1 MLSWQPWNLDATP
14 VPIITSWSCY
24 CLDFNFLCNVNDVM
38 NQTDKKKLASFK
50 NEKSLKNIMV

>member
-1 MLSWQPWNLDATP
+1 MLSWQSWNLDATP

-50 NEKSLKNIMV
+50 NKKSL